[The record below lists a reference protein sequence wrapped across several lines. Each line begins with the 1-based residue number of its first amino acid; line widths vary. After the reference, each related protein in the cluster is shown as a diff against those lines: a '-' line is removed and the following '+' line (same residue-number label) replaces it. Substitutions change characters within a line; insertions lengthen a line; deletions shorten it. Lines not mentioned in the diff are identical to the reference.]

1 MLKYSVSE
9 QVIQNLVHSAQSMGL
24 GVSKDM
30 LYVAL
35 FPTLSVYEPTEKT
48 LQ

>member
-9 QVIQNLVHSAQSMGL
+9 QVIQNLAHSAQSMGL
-24 GVSKDM
+24 DVSKNM
-30 LYVAL
+30 LYVDL
-35 FPTLSVYEPTEKT
+35 FPTMNLYEPTEKT